1 MMEKLTRETLSTM
14 TQEELIEVVE
24 TLQIKLE
31 ALQKENEE
39 LKHYADIGKK
49 YEEYLKTEVT
59 KLVKIVEGENSPVLK
74 LVDRADIE
82 TLQELERSY
91 REKAK
96 EELKPSSKQ
105 GTSQEE
111 KITAEKLEN
120 MSYEELLK
128 LREKFAKEVG

>member
-1 MMEKLTRETLSTM
+1 MEKFTRETLSIM

-24 TLQIKLE
+24 TLQVKLE
-31 ALQKENEE
+31 ALQKENQE

-82 TLQELERSY
+82 TLQELEKSY

-96 EELKPSSKQ
+96 EELKPSSRQ
-105 GTSQEE
+105 GIFQEDV
-111 KITAEKLEN
+111 TAEKLEN
-120 MSYEELLK
+120 MSYKELLK
-128 LREKFAKEVG
+128 LREKFKEVG